1 MKKQEEQRKLEI
13 RKYANSLTEE
23 DIVNLVDKVNQIT
36 FELEREKYE
45 MVHGLEIFVDEISSD
60 KDKLCRFA
68 KVFVEKG
75 DCIDLHP
82 YALIKNLIA
91 QYGSEYVYNFIW
103 SKKFVQKN
111 KWQFEFFETLPKE
124 EIDPLWLERLIEF
137 FQDDGDKEIK
147 SSPYRDLRF
156 LDNFIEF
163 EPKIYCKVTRIILKK
178 QEYSNFM
185 VRMYFEWLFNDH
197 VWKPEELMCKF
208 SDDIELLKE
217 VYLCTI
223 RLDSHTD
230 YDGEFIKYFISVDNS
245 WVQLYAEYINE
256 NEDRSYL
263 YEHDRIM
270 ACWEL
275 VTI

>member
-1 MKKQEEQRKLEI
+1 
-13 RKYANSLTEE
+13 
-23 DIVNLVDKVNQIT
+23 
-36 FELEREKYE
+36 
-45 MVHGLEIFVDEISSD
+45 
-60 KDKLCRFA
+60 
-68 KVFVEKG
+68 
-75 DCIDLHP
+75 
-82 YALIKNLIA
+82 
-91 QYGSEYVYNFIW
+91 
-103 SKKFVQKN
+103 
-111 KWQFEFFETLPKE
+111 
-124 EIDPLWLERLIEF
+124 
-137 FQDDGDKEIK
+137 
-147 SSPYRDLRF
+147 
-156 LDNFIEF
+156 
-163 EPKIYCKVTRIILKK
+163 
-178 QEYSNFM
+178 M

-256 NEDRSYL
+256 NEDRSYS

-275 VTI
+275 DNYMNIFDYLFDFVVEKNEYYRWRAKEEFKNLLVHEQGKDLRNERKEEWVLQTVERYNEDNKKMIALFEALSELGTCIREKAIAKFVQYNKDYEIFTKLSLEPNHWGGTGSMVPCMQGRVKFYESLLSYFTGVDLLKHKQYIQENIRRWKKRIEQQEIQELMESLYN

>member
-1 MKKQEEQRKLEI
+1 M
-13 RKYANSLTEE
+13 
-23 DIVNLVDKVNQIT
+23 
-36 FELEREKYE
+36 
-45 MVHGLEIFVDEISSD
+45 
-60 KDKLCRFA
+60 
-68 KVFVEKG
+68 
-75 DCIDLHP
+75 
-82 YALIKNLIA
+82 
-91 QYGSEYVYNFIW
+91 
-103 SKKFVQKN
+103 
-111 KWQFEFFETLPKE
+111 PKE
-124 EIDPLWLERLIEF
+124 EINSSWLEKLIKF

-147 SSPYRDLRF
+147 LSPYRDLRF
-156 LDNFIEF
+156 LDNFIEL
-163 EPKIYCKVTRIILKK
+163 EPKIYCIATRIILKK

-256 NEDRSYL
+256 NEDRSYS

-275 VTI
+275 DNYMNIFDYLFDFVVEKNEYYRWRAKEEFKNLLVHEQGKDLRNERKEEWVLQTVERYNEDNKK

>member
-1 MKKQEEQRKLEI
+1 M
-13 RKYANSLTEE
+13 
-23 DIVNLVDKVNQIT
+23 
-36 FELEREKYE
+36 
-45 MVHGLEIFVDEISSD
+45 
-60 KDKLCRFA
+60 
-68 KVFVEKG
+68 
-75 DCIDLHP
+75 
-82 YALIKNLIA
+82 
-91 QYGSEYVYNFIW
+91 
-103 SKKFVQKN
+103 
-111 KWQFEFFETLPKE
+111 
-124 EIDPLWLERLIEF
+124 IEF

-230 YDGEFIKYFISVDNS
+230 YDG
-245 WVQLYAEYINE
+245 
-256 NEDRSYL
+256 
-263 YEHDRIM
+263 
-270 ACWEL
+270 
-275 VTI
+275 